1 MDKNTR
7 LRIQDII
14 IYLDRKIHDGYKYNI
29 KIQGYR
35 TDSNNITRNKDTG
48 WLKIPYI
55 DKKQG
60 YRTAGR
66 IKRISILSQPG
77 NGTSGG
83 ISLDNA
89 S

>member
-35 TDSNNITRNKDTG
+35 TYPNNITRNKDTG

-55 DKKQG
+55 D
-60 YRTAGR
+60 
-66 IKRISILSQPG
+66 
-77 NGTSGG
+77 
-83 ISLDNA
+83 
-89 S
+89 